1 MTTRNQ
7 PKTLALQLTVSHWWW
22 LKPGTHRSKVRSNYI
37 KCNQDKGEK
46 LPRKE
51 RPRRERE
58 RSHWTACLGVKMMPI
73 EITSFSGDTEFE
85 EIGYVH
91 PHPIPDLQKVIT
103 TSSCASCPNWWV
115 VTHWSPL
122 LPIFD
127 LSAAGAESFYWF
139 VPTPLALPVT
149 NLVGVLGLQAWAWL
163 PGY

>member
-1 MTTRNQ
+1 MTTQNQ

-22 LKPGTHRSKVRSNYI
+22 LKPGTHRSKVRSNCI
-37 KCNQDKGEK
+37 KCNQDKGQK

-58 RSHWTACLGVKMMPI
+58 KPLNCLLGGQDDAYWDY
-73 EITSFSGDTEFE
+73 FSGDTEFE

-91 PHPIPDLQKVIT
+91 PHPIPDLQEVIT
-103 TSSCASCPNWWV
+103 TSLCTSCPNWWV

-122 LPIFD
+122 FPIFD
-127 LSAAGAESFYWF
+127 LSAVSAESFYWF